1 MDQSASSSKVTVEY
15 VDPSG
20 IYPVISGDLQKNLPL
35 RNLHWNSA
43 TRPLRS
49 IASLHIDLVEA
60 GVHTTSSTTTAP
72 LREPAVQN
80 GAPGTGET
88 YLGSNVG
95 AKRERRHQIPGL
107 RQTPYLKLFFLRC
120 SDVDAYRSIHRKQIR
135 EWIRENTPPSQS
147 TASLNTQEFHDAF
160 EWLIVHVVLPDDG
173 RSISHA
179 SNRVNTDT
187 KTSKR
192 GSAAVTEK
200 VRADFNGGSKT
211 AVDRVAQ
218 IQITRDSES
227 VPQAINNEEPLA
239 GWEEFISKT
248 KALVLS
254 SFDLRVTQYEED
266 IKERDAQRNIPGWN
280 FNTFFVLKEGLARG
294 FESVG
299 LVEDALTG
307 YQELALGLTSIIEIA
322 DDEVQRGDHFKSFTD
337 ELSAELKQALQT
349 ETPQHQPLEK
359 KSTMLS
365 FFENGQTNDNGH
377 VLGSNILDTNRKP
390 FRELILAN
398 EISIFDFRCYLFA
411 KEVSLLL
418 RLANV
423 SGSPNSN
430 ESSASGSVETAKSDS
445 QDLLLLAEICRRA
458 TEFLAASGR
467 MIRDDLR
474 SSIHPLSRGH
484 ATPGLSSVS
493 TFDDTI
499 EDILASWTFSAAQCI
514 LQVTRTPTL
523 TRQLQPLL
531 RNLSP
536 SDENPSPAQ
545 ISAMD
550 PNRVDLP
557 RRTSSLP
564 VHAHQ
569 APNPSSP
576 DAFPSIT
583 SLDAARLLP
592 PASLQT
598 GTQELAAQHA
608 DLELL
613 KRRIIAD
620 VGQRY
625 GRFGIHGIRP
635 QASDPFCFDDMD
647 DIALDGTASN
657 IDGTQ
662 NGHNS
667 LSPKTVNGLPD
678 QDLEQVPQS
687 DETFSKAYED
697 YSTAASYFRQLAT
710 FYYNNDWMRLEISML
725 DMYAQCLQHLD
736 RKTDFCQ
743 AGLQLLARLISARGR
758 RYRPGEF
765 NEHEKSLQLGHY
777 LRDVIDASARLQQT
791 ISAPLH
797 NFFGY
802 VSLDPYIRHFDNQDG
817 FKTRLKLQNL
827 MGARLE
833 AQEVRVKIVGV
844 GTDQHDEIWLRTEA
858 SEVLHPGANLI
869 TVQTT
874 TMSQGWYNVELIEVR
889 SANILLVSDTAALR
903 SQNFF
908 GQPVE
913 NGTHDPV
920 CEVGKTHVLVW
931 PDEQALCVRLSLSRS
946 IHLGKPRSVEILV
959 STGRNRITQGRL
971 VLRACSAGLRL
982 HTADAEIRNADTPIS
997 TKSRTGSLDLGAFDA
1012 ASEISVRV
1020 PYGLESD
1027 LADIKVRTE
1036 FTYTVDGREYLH
1048 IHSKGLNIQLPL
1060 NVNVQDN
1067 FQQNALLSNFKI
1079 GAAGS
1084 IPARISEY
1092 NMQSTEMFRVSMS
1105 HSIGEPLE
1113 IFPRQPLSLVAK
1125 IQKST
1130 VDTQITQADLASQSK
1145 LLLKLRYA
1153 CLDKEISTAIED
1165 ALSVPLR
1172 KSESSDLSRLLLTA
1186 LSQVIASTLS
1196 IHDLETIALS
1206 REIPI
1211 ATFAQYG
1218 WESIL
1223 AGLGPERRAIISSW
1237 LVDWHEKHRT
1247 IRLPSKIDS
1256 RNLLDLAVPVE
1267 IPHVPIVVE
1276 AHLEICGCATGPGDT
1291 PVAALD
1297 QSLLAELTIQYSRY
1311 WAQEHGQMSSDD
1323 LMSITYEFH
1332 AGSDIWLIGGQ
1343 RKAQF
1348 SAKARK
1354 RCKFSVV
1361 LLPQRLGHL
1370 LYPSLEVR
1378 VSQIHDKS
1386 RGSGD
1391 STGTGIDDV
1400 AYELDYLNQ
1409 ADGILIVPNLST
1421 STLSSISASTILKE
1435 VAIAAMSATT
1445 ARKSFV
1451 HNSEDIVSTSSSTSN
1466 SIAASPEDTPRQSPS
1481 ATSLSSLDSGS
1492 ELQSKSKNGKL
1503 LDTYG
1508 NEFQLPDFTI
1518 KQIRDAIP
1526 AHCFKRSAA
1535 KGLGYVARDI
1545 ASLAATF
1552 YLFHT
1557 YLTPENVPSV
1567 PLRGLLWGVY
1577 TFVQGLFGTG
1587 LWVLAHECGHQSFS
1601 PSKTLNDTV
1610 GWICHSALL
1619 VPYFSWKISHG
1630 KHHKATGNLERDM
1643 VFVPKTREEYASK
1656 AGYYAHELS
1665 ELMEETPIVTAGTM
1679 IGQQLVGWLWYIS
1692 MNVTGHNHHERQP
1705 EGRGKG
1711 KSNGFAGGV
1720 NHFNPSSPLYEG
1732 KDAKLILLSDLGL
1745 AITAALIITV
1755 GRTFGWAN
1763 VAVWYIL
1770 PYLWVN
1776 HWLVAITFLQ
1786 HTDPT
1791 LPHYEAESWNFARG
1805 AAATIDREF
1814 GFIGRHLFHG
1824 IIETHVLHHYVS
1836 TIPFYNA
1843 DEATEAIKP
1852 VMGQH
1857 YRSNVEGGPIGFLK
1871 SMWRS
1876 ARMCHWVEPCE
1887 GVEGEQKG
1895 VLFFRN
1901 RNGLGVPPQKMAS
1914 PADSTST
1921 S

>member
-15 VDPSG
+15 IDPSG
-20 IYPVISGDLQKNLPL
+20 IYPVISGDLQRNLPL

-49 IASLHIDLVEA
+49 IASLHIDLVET
-60 GVHTTSSTTTAP
+60 GVHNTLSTTIVG
-72 LREPAVQN
+72 LDEPAVHN
-80 GAPGTGET
+80 GAQGTGDKHVLSTGET
-88 YLGSNVG
+88 HPSSNV
-95 AKRERRHQIPGL
+95 ATKKERRHQIPGL

-147 TASLNTQEFHDAF
+147 TAALNTQEFHDAF
-160 EWLIVHVVLPDDG
+160 EWLIVHVILPDDG
-173 RSISHA
+173 RSISRA
-179 SNRVNTDT
+179 SNTVNTDT
-187 KTSKR
+187 KASKR

-200 VRADFNGGSKT
+200 VRADFNGSSKT

-227 VPQAINNEEPLA
+227 VPPARNNEEPLA
-239 GWEEFISKT
+239 GWEDFISKT

-266 IKERDAQRNIPGWN
+266 IKERDAQRSIPGWN

-307 YQELALGLTSIIEIA
+307 YQELALGLTSIIEIE
-322 DDEVQRGDHFKSFTD
+322 DDEGQRGDHFKSFTD
-337 ELSAELKQALQT
+337 EFSAELKQALQT
-349 ETPQHQPLEK
+349 ETPQRQRFK
-359 KSTMLS
+359 KESTVIS
-365 FFENGQTNDNGH
+365 FFGNSQTNDKGH
-377 VLGSNILDTNRKP
+377 ILGSNILDTNRKP

-423 SGSPNSN
+423 SGSPDLK
-430 ESSASGSVETAKSDS
+430 ESSASGSVETARSES
-445 QDLLLLAEICRRA
+445 QDLLLLAEVCRRA
-458 TEFLAASGR
+458 MEFLAASGR

-499 EDILASWTFSAAQCI
+499 EDILACWTFSAAQRI
-514 LQVTRTPTL
+514 LQVTRTSTL
-523 TRQLQPLL
+523 TNQLQPLL
-531 RNLSP
+531 RNLSS
-536 SDENPSPAQ
+536 SDEAPSPAQ
-545 ISAMD
+545 SSAID

-569 APNPSSP
+569 ATNPSSP
-576 DAFPSIT
+576 DTFPSIT
-583 SLDAARLLP
+583 SLDAACLLP
-592 PASLQT
+592 PTSLQT

-635 QASDPFCFDDMD
+635 QASDPFRSDDMEE
-647 DIALDGTASN
+647 IALDGTPSYIN
-657 IDGTQ
+657 GTQ
-662 NGHNS
+662 NGLQN
-667 LSPKTVNGLPD
+667 

-687 DETFSKAYED
+687 DESFSKAYEDLTAMALALNVVGERRRSAESLTADLASCRFRLKD

-743 AGLQLLARLISARGR
+743 AGIQLLARFISARGPP
-758 RYRPGEF
+758 YRHGGI
-765 NEHEKSLQLGHY
+765 NERGNSLPVGHY

-791 ISAPLH
+791 ISAPLQ
-797 NFFGY
+797 NFFGH

-817 FKTRLKLQNL
+817 FKTSLKLQNL

-833 AQEVRVKIVGV
+833 AQEVRVKIVRV
-844 GTDQHDEIWLRTEA
+844 DTDQHDEIWLRAET
-858 SEVLHPGANLI
+858 SEVLQPGANSI

-874 TMSQGWYNVELIEVR
+874 VMSPGWYNVDLIEIR
-889 SANILLVSDTAALR
+889 SANILFVSDTAALR

-908 GQPVE
+908 GQLVE
-913 NGTHDPV
+913 NETRNQV
-920 CEVGKTHVLVW
+920 SELGKTHVLVW
-931 PDEQALCVRLSLSRS
+931 PDEQALSVRLSLSRS

-982 HTADAEIRNADTPIS
+982 HTADAEIRNGDTPIS
-997 TKSRTGSLDLGAFDA
+997 AKSQTGSLDLGAFDA

-1027 LADIKVRTE
+1027 LADIKVRIE
-1036 FTYTVDGREYLH
+1036 FTYTVDGREHLH

-1067 FQQNALLSNFKI
+1067 FQQNALFSNFKI
-1079 GAAGS
+1079 GTANS

-1092 NMQSTEMFRVSMS
+1092 DIQSTEMFRVSMS
-1105 HSIGEPLE
+1105 HSTGEPLE

-1125 IQKST
+1125 IQRSAL
-1130 VDTQITQADLASQSK
+1130 DTQITQVDLASQSK

-1186 LSQVIASTLS
+1186 LSQVIASTQS

-1223 AGLGPERRAIISSW
+1223 AGLEPERRAMISRW
-1237 LVDWHEKHRT
+1237 LYQNHRT

-1267 IPHVPIVVE
+1267 IPHVPIVIE
-1276 AHLEICGCATGPGDT
+1276 ARVEICGCATAPGDT

-1297 QSLLAELTIQYSRY
+1297 QSLLAEVTIQYSRY
-1311 WAQEHGQMSSDD
+1311 WAQEPDQMSSDD

-1332 AGSDIWLIGGQ
+1332 ASSDIWLIGGQ
-1343 RKAQF
+1343 RKAKF
-1348 SAKARK
+1348 SAKARE

-1361 LLPQRLGHL
+1361 LLPQRVGHL

-1378 VSQIHDKS
+1378 VAQVQDRS
-1386 RGSGD
+1386 RGSRD
-1391 STGTGIDDV
+1391 STGTVIDDV
-1400 AYELDYLNQ
+1400 AHELNYLNQ
-1409 ADGILIVPNLST
+1409 ANGILIVPNLST
-1421 STLSSISASTILKE
+1421 STLSLEGNTDAGGGAWLVE
-1435 VAIAAMSATT
+1435 
-1445 ARKSFV
+1445 
-1451 HNSEDIVSTSSSTSN
+1451 
-1466 SIAASPEDTPRQSPS
+1466 
-1481 ATSLSSLDSGS
+1481 
-1492 ELQSKSKNGKL
+1492 SKN
-1503 LDTYG
+1503 
-1508 NEFQLPDFTI
+1508 
-1518 KQIRDAIP
+1518 
-1526 AHCFKRSAA
+1526 RS
-1535 KGLGYVARDI
+1535 
-1545 ASLAATF
+1545 
-1552 YLFHT
+1552 
-1557 YLTPENVPSV
+1557 
-1567 PLRGLLWGVY
+1567 
-1577 TFVQGLFGTG
+1577 
-1587 LWVLAHECGHQSFS
+1587 
-1601 PSKTLNDTV
+1601 
-1610 GWICHSALL
+1610 
-1619 VPYFSWKISHG
+1619 
-1630 KHHKATGNLERDM
+1630 
-1643 VFVPKTREEYASK
+1643 
-1656 AGYYAHELS
+1656 
-1665 ELMEETPIVTAGTM
+1665 
-1679 IGQQLVGWLWYIS
+1679 
-1692 MNVTGHNHHERQP
+1692 
-1705 EGRGKG
+1705 
-1711 KSNGFAGGV
+1711 
-1720 NHFNPSSPLYEG
+1720 
-1732 KDAKLILLSDLGL
+1732 
-1745 AITAALIITV
+1745 
-1755 GRTFGWAN
+1755 
-1763 VAVWYIL
+1763 
-1770 PYLWVN
+1770 
-1776 HWLVAITFLQ
+1776 
-1786 HTDPT
+1786 
-1791 LPHYEAESWNFARG
+1791 
-1805 AAATIDREF
+1805 DR
-1814 GFIGRHLFHG
+1814 
-1824 IIETHVLHHYVS
+1824 
-1836 TIPFYNA
+1836 
-1843 DEATEAIKP
+1843 
-1852 VMGQH
+1852 
-1857 YRSNVEGGPIGFLK
+1857 
-1871 SMWRS
+1871 
-1876 ARMCHWVEPCE
+1876 
-1887 GVEGEQKG
+1887 
-1895 VLFFRN
+1895 
-1901 RNGLGVPPQKMAS
+1901 
-1914 PADSTST
+1914 
-1921 S
+1921 